1 MVRVRSVVVTIMFLP
16 LLLLIICTGLVGG
29 IPPIQFI
36 DTVFGGYTG
45 IKIIDIIVIVISI
58 IISIIIIIIIII
70 ISTTSIRLGLR
81 LRRCRGRIIQ
91 LVFLS
96 PVYILR
102 QLLIR

>member
-16 LLLLIICTGLVGG
+16 LLLLIIRAGLVGG
-29 IPPIQFI
+29 ILPIQCI
-36 DTVFGGYTG
+36 ETVFGGYTG
-45 IKIIDIIVIVISI
+45 IKSIVIIVIIRI
-58 IISIIIIIIIII
+58 IIRTIIIIIG
-70 ISTTSIRLGLR
+70 ISTSLRLGLR